1 MPRSPLLSSTRLIA
15 LLSLTACTLASPAA
29 WAGRTESRVWAGL
42 GVNSARPGTAQHQ
55 LGAGSQFGF
64 TLTLTEFLSLSTGL
78 DAAFHFAQDT
88 DTEAPLP
95 SLVVSDVFVGLQY
108 NLDVFTYI
116 PYVGLG
122 LVGYIN
128 GPPTPQG
135 EAGPDLGVKLAL
147 GMMYRPGRHWSVGG
161 SVDLH
166 SSLTAIG
173 DFALYTLLNLHVSYH
188 WDW

>member
-1 MPRSPLLSSTRLIA
+1 MTSSFSRACLIPLFGVL
-15 LLSLTACTLASPAA
+15 ACTLMSTNA
-29 WAGRTESRVWAGL
+29 WAGRTESRVWTGL

-55 LGAGSQFGF
+55 LGVGSQFGF

-78 DAAFHFAQDT
+78 DAAFHFAQDN
-88 DTEAPLP
+88 DTQDPLP
-95 SLVVSDVFVGLQY
+95 SLIVSDVFLGVQY

-122 LVGYIN
+122 LVGYFN
-128 GPPTPQG
+128 APPTQ
-135 EAGPDLGVKLAL
+135 EDAAGPDLGVKLAL
-147 GMMYRPGRHWSVGG
+147 GMMYRPGREWSVGG
-161 SVDLH
+161 SIDLH

-173 DFALYTLLNLHVSYH
+173 DFALYTLFNVHVSYH